1 MEQISDSSMAKK
13 ERRKRELMNVLHIIV
28 WDYLLWFI
36 VREWKSSNAHSI
48 YLRECIFYHVLLYSF
63 ERRKF
68 LSLFIECCI
77 FDTNLFLFYL
87 MVHTQSICL
96 YGNGHSFDAHCMHE
110 QFIVLN
116 DFDER
121 NKIHTSNL
129 NTFIQ
134 ISYFFDVMY
143 KYFNPVYIDCVWIQ
157 MSKY

>member
-68 LSLFIECCI
+68 LSLFIECWI

-110 QFIVLN
+110 QFIVLK

-121 NKIHTSNL
+121 NPYIQSQYFYTNIIFLIRFKIIMDPC
-129 NTFIQ
+129 FIK
-134 ISYFFDVMY
+134 ICCNV
-143 KYFNPVYIDCVWIQ
+143 
-157 MSKY
+157 

>member
-1 MEQISDSSMAKK
+1 MEQTSGSSMVKN

-121 NKIHTSNL
+121 NKFHTSNL

-134 ISYFFDVMY
+134 ISYFLWCYPFQNNHGPMY
-143 KYFNPVYIDCVWIQ
+143 YRNLL
-157 MSKY
+157 

>member
-110 QFIVLN
+110 QFIVLK
-116 DFDER
+116 DFDDR
-121 NKIHTSNL
+121 NPYIQSQYFYTTIIFLIRFKIIMDPC
-129 NTFIQ
+129 FIK
-134 ISYFFDVMY
+134 ICCKV
-143 KYFNPVYIDCVWIQ
+143 
-157 MSKY
+157 